1 MVLFPNVIMI
11 WTISS
16 DPPTQLDDNLVYTTI
31 FKAVLLVET
40 TDLDFWKN
48 QITMIISLQ
57 FVSPINLIMGADRLH
72 EDNLKY
78 YYFLK
83 VQKPVLEFFL
93 DYGGMTFFGCIFI
106 IKFIRHSS
114 EKRGLCLM
122 KFFFKTLKDVL
133 V

>member
-1 MVLFPNVIMI
+1 MI

-31 FKAVLLVET
+31 FKAVLLVKT

-78 YYFLK
+78 YFLK

-93 DYGGMTFFGCIFI
+93 DYGGITFFWMQFYTIHIGLFRKERLMLDEIFLQNAQ
-106 IKFIRHSS
+106 RCTS
-114 EKRGLCLM
+114 M
-122 KFFFKTLKDVL
+122 K
-133 V
+133 

>member
-31 FKAVLLVET
+31 FKAVLLLFET

-57 FVSPINLIMGADRLH
+57 FVSPINLIMGADCLH

-106 IKFIRHSS
+106 QFILDFS
-114 EKRGLCLM
+114 EKRGICLM

>member
-1 MVLFPNVIMI
+1 MLFPNVIMI

-78 YYFLK
+78 YVLFKSAKTSFGIFLR
-83 VQKPVLEFFL
+83 LRRHDFFW
-93 DYGGMTFFGCIFI
+93 MHFI
-106 IKFIRHSS
+106 IKFILHSS
-114 EKRGLCLM
+114 EKRGLCFDDFLQ
-122 KFFFKTLKDVL
+122 
-133 V
+133 

>member
-40 TDLDFWKN
+40 TDLGFWKN

-78 YYFLK
+78 YFLK

-106 IKFIRHSS
+106 IEFILHSS

-122 KFFFKTLKDVL
+122 IFFSKH
-133 V
+133 